1 MNFPTKNDS
10 FITSGYRER
19 CAREVGID
27 ETKLLVKM
35 KKNGGREEVGVK
47 IGRLAVY
54 EVKRRFT
61 Q

>member
-19 CAREVGID
+19 SAREVAID

-35 KKNGGREEVGVK
+35 EKNGGGEVEVK
-47 IGRLAVY
+47 VGRLAVY

>member
-19 CAREVGID
+19 SAREVGID
-27 ETKLLVKM
+27 ETNLLVKM
-35 KKNGGREEVGVK
+35 EKNGEREKEEVKV
-47 IGRLAVY
+47 GRLAVY